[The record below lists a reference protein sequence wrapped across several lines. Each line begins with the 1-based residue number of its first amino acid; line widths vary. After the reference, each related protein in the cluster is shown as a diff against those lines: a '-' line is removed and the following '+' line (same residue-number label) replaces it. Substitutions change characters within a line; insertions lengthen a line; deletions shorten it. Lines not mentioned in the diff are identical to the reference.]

1 MGTISRNLYLFL
13 ANSPKFKRLWQ
24 SRMGRFVIKMAL
36 IVTNPSQWRNIDRK
50 VDEYSSGRKEA

>member
-36 IVTNPSQWRNIDRK
+36 IVIDPSQWRNINRK
-50 VDEYSSGRKEA
+50 VNECASQKEA